1 MSFYCIIA
9 VLPIWRNKTLIDCLI
24 DSHSAIRVYAAQVL
38 NRSLDP
44 RASPT
49 DVQDMTSAQ
58 MTSLLTPM
66 AATVLVPQQL
76 ITCGTTRNCV
86 RMRGLPMEATVA
98 DILSILGDCS
108 RHIVYQGVHLV
119 YSATASHCCV
129 FSLSPSSPV
138 YLLNFINRYQSAHK
152 KTHHVLCRA
161 MSVTD

>member
-1 MSFYCIIA
+1 MAAMTSFHTETWWVHMHYA
-9 VLPIWRNKTLIDCLI
+9 AQMQQRPIRLFVSVVSFLQCLVQW
-24 DSHSAIRVYAAQVL
+24 SRHLYNAIRVFELQVL

-58 MTSLLTPM
+58 MTSLLTPFPASM

-86 RMRGLPMEATVA
+86 RMRGLPMEVTVA

-108 RHIVYQGVHLV
+108 RHIIYQGVHLV
-119 YSATASHCCV
+119 YSSSASRCSLLF
-129 FSLSPSSPV
+129 FS
-138 YLLNFINRYQSAHK
+138 
-152 KTHHVLCRA
+152 
-161 MSVTD
+161 SVTSM

>member
-1 MSFYCIIA
+1 MQPLPGASTRRRCSSVRSVIYSYLLFRSCS
-9 VLPIWRNKTLIDCLI
+9 VLYNL
-24 DSHSAIRVYAAQVL
+24 HNVIRVFELQVL

-58 MTSLLTPM
+58 MTSLLTPFPAPM

-86 RMRGLPMEATVA
+86 RMRGLPMEVTVA

-108 RHIVYQGVHLV
+108 RHIIYQGVHLV
-119 YSATASHCCV
+119 YSSSASRCSLLF
-129 FSLSPSSPV
+129 FS
-138 YLLNFINRYQSAHK
+138 
-152 KTHHVLCRA
+152 
-161 MSVTD
+161 SVTSM